1 MDRKYDF
8 SGWATRND
16 LVCADGR
23 TIRKDAFKHC
33 DGMMVPLVWNH
44 KHDAPNNVLGHA
56 LLENRQDG
64 VYAYC
69 SFNSTE
75 AGKAAKELVQHGD
88 IASLSIYANG
98 LKQSAS
104 KDVTHG
110 DIKELS
116 LVIAGA
122 NPGAFI
128 DFVDLAHGEG
138 AEQEVILS
146 AYEPIAIFHST
157 EKPPLIHKDPEPKTE
172 DKPKEAPKP
181 AEKVSE
187 DDKDTPDDDETVQD
201 VIDTMN
207 EKQKTVLYALV
218 NAAMEQVPDS
228 NENEDDPDN
237 NSDKTKG
244 GDKTMKHNL
253 FDKEET
259 KDTVLSHAA
268 QGEILSMARSN
279 SVGTLRNAIS
289 IYMEQNQELAHGV
302 DNIETLFPDFK
313 DVRSGAP
320 ELLTRDQGWVNVVM
334 KKAHKTPFP
343 RIRTRQVDA
352 RSDTIRGH
360 GYTKGQKKNASGN
373 STAIVRTT
381 DPQTVYRTEAVNRD
395 DILDITD
402 FDYVEYQYTEMKLNL
417 NEEVAVAIMVG
428 DGRTDDDAHKI
439 SEDHIRSIWNDKDIY
454 TIHKDVDID
463 AAKAELQGTNTGANF
478 GENYIYSE
486 AIIAASLFA
495 REDFKGTGRPDFY
508 CTPRLMNKM
517 KLARDLN
524 GRRIYGTKT
533 EMADALDVDEIYT
546 AEQFNNLV
554 RTDEDGTQHRL
565 LGIFVNMEDYTIGA
579 VKGGELTRFEN
590 FDIDFNQNKYLIET
604 RLSGALSR
612 IASAIVL
619 EEIVTSAAG

>member
-23 TIRKDAFKHC
+23 TIKKDAFKHC
-33 DGMMVPLVWNH
+33 DGLMVPLVWNH
-44 KHDAPNNVLGHA
+44 KHDDPNNILGHA

-69 SFNSTE
+69 SFNNTE

-98 LKQSAS
+98 LKQSAN

-128 DFVDLAHGEG
+128 DFVDLAHGDG

-157 EKPPLIHKDPEPKTE
+157 EKPPLIHKDPEPKPEEKPKDDKNGSEDEDTKKE
-172 DKPKEAPKP
+172 DKDMPK
-181 AEKVSE
+181 
-187 DDKDTPDDDETVQD
+187 DDETVQD
-201 VIDTMN
+201 VIDTMS
-207 EKQKTVLYALV
+207 EKQKTVLYALIG
-218 NAAMEQVPDS
+218 AAMEQAPDS
-228 NENEDDPDN
+228 EEDEAEGNPDN

-253 FDKEET
+253 FDKEEA

-268 QGEILSMARSN
+268 QGEILALARTN
-279 SVGTLRNAIS
+279 SVGTLRNAIG
-289 IYMEQNQELAHGV
+289 IYMEQNDELAHGV

-320 ELLTRDQGWVNVVM
+320 ELITRDQGWVTAVM
-334 KKAHKTPFP
+334 KKAHKTPFA

-352 RSDTIRGH
+352 RSDTIRSH
-360 GYTKGQKKNASGN
+360 GYVKGQKKSVSGN

-381 DPQTVYRTEAVNRD
+381 DPQTVYRTEAINRD

-402 FDYVEYQYTEMKLNL
+402 FDYVEYQYNEMKLNI
-417 NEEVAVAIMVG
+417 NEEIAVAIMVG

-439 SEDHIRSIWNDKDIY
+439 SEDHIRSIWNDKETY
-454 TIHKDVDID
+454 TIHKDVDIE
-463 AAKAELQGTNTGANF
+463 AAKTELQGTNTGANF

-486 AIIAASLFA
+486 AIVAATLFA

-533 EMADALDVDEIYT
+533 EMADALDVAEIYT

-554 RTDEDGTQHRL
+554 RTDEDGTKHRL
-565 LGIFVNMEDYTIGA
+565 LGILVNMEDYTIGA
-579 VKGGELTRFEN
+579 VKGGELTRFDD

-619 EEIVTSAAG
+619 EEVVA